1 MRKLYHYPICPLSR
15 QVRVYLKEL
24 DVQFT
29 MVKEDYWLRDR
40 EFLSLNQAGTIP
52 ILQEASTLII
62 AGIYPITEYLHE
74 KYPNFNFIDEDI
86 DIKCE
91 IRRLLSW
98 FNEKFYREVT
108 KIIIDEKVVRSFCQ
122 LGGPRTDFLRAAKNN
137 LSHHLSYMSN
147 LFEKRSFIASNSLSC
162 ADIAAA
168 CHISVLDYF
177 GEINWDKWLS
187 IRHWYAIIKSRPSF
201 RSLLHDQIPGF
212 TPPPCYADLDF

>member
-1 MRKLYHYPICPLSR
+1 MRKLYHHPICPLSR

-29 MVKEDYWLRDR
+29 MVKEDYWLRDK
-40 EFLSLNQAGTIP
+40 EFLSLNQAGATP
-52 ILQEASTLII
+52 VLQEASTLII

-86 DIKCE
+86 DIRCE

-108 KIIIDEKVVRSFCQ
+108 KIIIDEKIVRSFCQ

-177 GEINWDKWLS
+177 SEINWDKWLS
-187 IRHWYAIIKSRPSF
+187 IRHWYAIMKSRPSF
-201 RSLLHDQIPGF
+201 RFLLHDQIPGF
-212 TPPPCYADLDF
+212 TPPTCYADLDF

>member
-15 QVRVYLKEL
+15 QVRVYLQEL
-24 DVQFT
+24 DAQFA
-29 MVKEDYWLRDR
+29 MVKEDYWLRDK
-40 EFLSLNQAGTIP
+40 EFLFLNQAGTIP
-52 ILQEASTLII
+52 VLQEASTLII

-86 DIKCE
+86 DIRCE

-108 KIIIDEKVVRSFCQ
+108 KIIIDEKIVRSFCQ

-137 LSHHLSYMSN
+137 LSHHLNYMSN

-212 TPPPCYADLDF
+212 TPPVCYADLDF